1 MMLTYEKLRNIDEM
15 ERNSSSLTKI
25 DTDFY
30 SQAISYIEEIESR
43 IEKEKESPSHKLM
56 ILSDE
61 LRNTKRLLQS
71 IFERREKKI
80 VSFALHSARTGKEMP
95 ENMTNEEKIFYEEL
109 LNVINAYRKKIFE
122 KKKDFAIVRIKKEI
136 PPFIGNDM
144 KKYFLNKEDVVCL
157 PYNVAKLIIERDA
170 GEEINAN
177 F

>member
-1 MMLTYEKLRNIDEM
+1 
-15 ERNSSSLTKI
+15 
-25 DTDFY
+25 
-30 SQAISYIEEIESR
+30 
-43 IEKEKESPSHKLM
+43 
-56 ILSDE
+56 
-61 LRNTKRLLQS
+61 
-71 IFERREKKI
+71 
-80 VSFALHSARTGKEMP
+80 LHSARTGKEMP

-136 PPFIGNDM
+136 PPFVGNDM

>member
-1 MMLTYEKLRNIDEM
+1 MLTYEKLRNIDEM

-30 SQAISYIEEIESR
+30 SQAINYIEEIESR
-43 IEKEKESPSHKLM
+43 IEIEKENPSHRLM

-80 VSFALHSARTGKEMP
+80 VTFALHSARTGKKEMP
-95 ENMTNEEKIFYEEL
+95 ENMTNEEKVFYEEL
-109 LNVINAYRKKIFE
+109 LNVISSYRKKIFE
-122 KKKDFAIVRIKKEI
+122 KKKDFVIVRIKKDI
-136 PPFIGNDM
+136 PPFVGNDM
-144 KKYFLNKEDVVCL
+144 KKYFLNKEDVICL
-157 PYNVAKLIIERDA
+157 PSSTAKLIIERDA
-170 GEEINAN
+170 GEEIIAN

>member
-1 MMLTYEKLRNIDEM
+1 MLTYEKLRNIDEM

-109 LNVINAYRKKIFE
+109 LNVINAYRK
-122 KKKDFAIVRIKKEI
+122 
-136 PPFIGNDM
+136 IGR
-144 KKYFLNKEDVVCL
+144 
-157 PYNVAKLIIERDA
+157 A
-170 GEEINAN
+170 
-177 F
+177 